1 MTNVK
6 LVPLENHVIV
16 RAEVAEN
23 TSKAGI
29 ILPSKD
35 DEKPSK
41 WTVIAVGQGSILDNG
56 QRWPMDVK
64 VGDVVYFTKYS
75 PDEIE
80 VNENG
85 EKTTYLVIKHSSI
98 LAKESK

>member
-1 MTNVK
+1 
-6 LVPLENHVIV
+6 
-16 RAEVAEN
+16 
-23 TSKAGI
+23 
-29 ILPSKD
+29 
-35 DEKPSK
+35 
-41 WTVIAVGQGSILDNG
+41 
-56 QRWPMDVK
+56 MDVK

-85 EKTTYLVIKHSSI
+85 EKMTYLVIKHSSI

>member
-41 WTVIAVGQGSILDNG
+41 
-56 QRWPMDVK
+56 
-64 VGDVVYFTKYS
+64 
-75 PDEIE
+75 
-80 VNENG
+80 
-85 EKTTYLVIKHSSI
+85 
-98 LAKESK
+98 

>member
-1 MTNVK
+1 MADVK

-16 RAEVAEN
+16 KAEAAEN
-23 TSKAGI
+23 KSKAGI

-35 DEKPSK
+35 DEKPTK
-41 WTVIAVGQGSILDNG
+41 WTVMAVGQGAILDNG

-80 VNENG
+80 VDDNG
-85 EKTTYLVIKHSSI
+85 EKVTYLVIKHSSI